1 MSFQPKA
8 TREVQ
13 ANRTSSETS
22 DNSGISNFGF
32 ALSPLPS
39 SLQPSKALIRQI
51 LLAESSGAIG
61 LRATHIRCERP
72 DVQRSNPLCSHNA
85 ACAEKRVDAVQSRHH
100 PQDLLCR
107 MIRDRQETERCT
119 ARDDLSS
126 LRLRLESGPEVCFRY
141 CASASSA
148 CVCVWARA
156 RI

>member
-22 DNSGISNFGF
+22 DNSGIGNFV
-32 ALSPLPS
+32 
-39 SLQPSKALIRQI
+39 
-51 LLAESSGAIG
+51 AI
-61 LRATHIRCERP
+61 
-72 DVQRSNPLCSHNA
+72 
-85 ACAEKRVDAVQSRHH
+85 QSRHH

-126 LRLRLESGPEVCFRY
+126 LRLRLESGSEVCFRY